1 MAQDKRSSLIQR
13 GIVDFM
19 IAHDLLSYQIEKAL
33 RPLELNL
40 TQMSL
45 LNHFSRQPDKTQTI
59 TELAKVMGINQPG
72 VTKAVNA
79 LVDKGCLIKQDFAED
94 ARIKLIKITQAG
106 LNLLNQARAECYP
119 TIEQAFGVL
128 NDAELQ
134 AFTGSLNKIKTYLD
148 LHR

>member
-1 MAQDKRSSLIQR
+1 MAQDKRSPLIQR

-45 LNHFSRQPDKTQTI
+45 LNHFSWHPEKTQTI

-79 LVDKGCLIKQDFAED
+79 LVDKRCLIKENFAED
-94 ARIKLIKITQAG
+94 ARVKLVKITSAG
-106 LNLLNQARAECYP
+106 LSLLNQARAACYP
-119 TIEQAFGVL
+119 VIEQVFGVL
-128 NDAELQ
+128 DDTELQ

-148 LHR
+148 SHR

>member
-1 MAQDKRSSLIQR
+1 MVQDKRAPFIQR

-45 LNHFSRQPDKTQTI
+45 LNHFSWQPDKAQTI

-72 VTKAVNA
+72 ITKAVNS
-79 LVDKGCLIKQDFAED
+79 LVDKRCLVKEDFAED
-94 ARIKLIKITQAG
+94 ARVKLVKITGAG
-106 LNLLNQARAECYP
+106 LALLNQARAVCYP
-119 TIEQAFGVL
+119 DIERTFGAL
-128 NDAELQ
+128 NDAELE
-134 AFTGSLNKIKTYLD
+134 AFTGNLNKLKTYLD
-148 LHR
+148 SHR

>member
-1 MAQDKRSSLIQR
+1 MSSARSSALQRLFMAQDKRAPLIQR

-45 LNHFSRQPDKTQTI
+45 LNHFSWQPDRAQTI

-72 VTKAVNA
+72 ITKAVGT
-79 LVDKGCLIKQDFAED
+79 LVDKGCL
-94 ARIKLIKITQAG
+94 
-106 LNLLNQARAECYP
+106 
-119 TIEQAFGVL
+119 
-128 NDAELQ
+128 
-134 AFTGSLNKIKTYLD
+134 
-148 LHR
+148 

>member
-1 MAQDKRSSLIQR
+1 MAQDKRAPLIQR

-45 LNHFSRQPDKTQTI
+45 LNHFSWQPDRAQTI

-72 VTKAVNA
+72 ITKAVGT
-79 LVDKGCLIKQDFAED
+79 LVDKGCLVKEDSAED
-94 ARIKLIKITQAG
+94 ARVKLVKITGAG
-106 LNLLNQARAECYP
+106 LGLLNQARAACYP
-119 TIEQAFGVL
+119 SIEQTFGAL
-128 NDAELQ
+128 DDAELQ
-134 AFTGSLNKIKTYLD
+134 AFTGSLNKLKTYLD
-148 LHR
+148 SHR